1 MITNK
6 LADRIV
12 DTIDTVEEAL
22 QMLKPVL
29 KKRRLSFG
37 NVYYILGMQ
46 IVIYD
51 TNKREIWK

>member
-6 LADRIV
+6 LGDRIV

-22 QMLKPVL
+22 QMLKSVL

-51 TNKREIWK
+51 TNKRQIWK